1 MPKKHESS
9 SKEIEIMRKFKE
21 ELQTPYLELAIKKED
36 HKKNKK
42 IKTKSDV

>member
-21 ELQTPYLELAIKKED
+21 GLQTPYLELAIKKED

-42 IKTKSDV
+42 NQDKN